1 MSSPSPAARRRHRVT
16 WLGVAAV
23 AAPWLWF
30 AVRAAGG
37 RVDAIGVALP
47 VFGTLAALTLFVL
60 SVILVRPILAAVGV
74 SVVAVT
80 LIATLAPRMPRSTAF
95 PNSPLRVA
103 SANVYENNAEIPA
116 AVEMLVRRQ
125 PDILATVEMP
135 DDGSSPGPRSRS
147 GRSSRTAPPEANSA
161 SGREFPLTRLETPQD
176 LKASKVMR
184 VAIEGPYGRVIVYVV
199 HGANPLHE
207 TTFQQQRDF
216 TERLI
221 ADIQGE
227 ADPTIMMGDLNMSDR
242 TLSYRILDGSLHDA
256 MRTSGWPR
264 STYHGEIWPIFQL
277 RIDYLFMPNDWC
289 GVGADTYE
297 VPGSDHDGVEAVVG
311 PCPA

>member
-1 MSSPSPAARRRHRVT
+1 MSSLPPGARRRHRVT
-16 WLGVAAV
+16 GLGVAAV

-37 RVDAIGVALP
+37 RIDAVGVALP
-47 VFGTLAALTLFVL
+47 VFGVLGALTLFVL

-103 SANVYENNAEIPA
+103 SANVYEWNKEIPA
-116 AVEMLVRRQ
+116 AADVLVRRQ
-125 PDILATVEMP
+125 PDILATVEMR
-135 DDGSSPGPRSRS
+135 DDGSFWSELSSRPELPYGVTRGELGLRSR
-147 GRSSRTAPPEANSA
+147 
-161 SGREFPLTRLETPQD
+161 FPVTRLETPAD

-184 VAIEGPYGRVIVYVV
+184 VAVDGPYGRLIVYVV
-199 HGANPLHE
+199 HSANPLHE
-207 TTFQQQRDF
+207 TTFQQQRNF

-221 ADIQGE
+221 GDIQGE
-227 ADPTIMMGDLNMSDR
+227 TDPAIMMGDLNMSDR
-242 TLSYRILDGSLHDA
+242 TLSYRILDGALQDA

-277 RIDYLFMPNDWC
+277 RIDYLFIPQDWC
-289 GVGADTYE
+289 GVGADTYA
-297 VPGSDHDGVEAVVG
+297 VPGSDHDGIEAVIG

>member
-1 MSSPSPAARRRHRVT
+1 MSSLPPGARRRYRVT
-16 WLGVAAV
+16 LLGVVAV
-23 AAPWLWF
+23 ATPWLWF

-37 RVDAIGVALP
+37 RIDAIGVALP
-47 VFGTLAALTLFVL
+47 VFGVLGALTLFVL

-80 LIATLAPRMPRSTAF
+80 LIATLAPRMPRPTAF

-103 SANVYENNAEIPA
+103 SANVYEGNDDTEA
-116 AVEMLVRRQ
+116 AVDTLVRRQ
-125 PDILATVEMP
+125 PDVIATVEMP
-135 DDGSSPGPRSRS
+135 GAFWPALEERPELPYGVTRGELGLRSR
-147 GRSSRTAPPEANSA
+147 
-161 SGREFPLTRLETPQD
+161 FPVTRLETPQD
-176 LKASKVMR
+176 LKTSKVMR
-184 VAIEGPYGRVIVYVV
+184 VAVDGPYGRLIVYVV

-207 TTFQQQRDF
+207 STFGQQRDF

-221 ADIQGE
+221 GDIQDE
-227 ADPTIMMGDLNMSDR
+227 TAPTIMMGDLNMSDR
-242 TLSYRILDGSLHDA
+242 TLSYRILDGALQDA

-277 RIDYLFMPNDWC
+277 RIDYLFIPQDWC
-289 GVGADTYE
+289 GVGADTYA
-297 VPGSDHDGVEAVVG
+297 VPGSDHDGIEAVIG

>member
-1 MSSPSPAARRRHRVT
+1 MTSLPPGARRRHRIT
-16 WLGVAAV
+16 GLGVAAV

-37 RVDAIGVALP
+37 PVDAIGVALP
-47 VFGTLAALTLFVL
+47 VFGVVGALTLFVL
-60 SVILVRPILAAVGV
+60 SVILVRPILAAIGV

-80 LIATLAPRMPRSTAF
+80 LIATLAPRMPRPTDF

-103 SANVYENNAEIPA
+103 SANVYEFNKEVPA
-116 AVEMLVRRQ
+116 AVDVLVRQQ
-125 PDILATVEMP
+125 PDILGVVEMRR
-135 DDGSSPGPRSRS
+135 DG
-147 GRSSRTAPPEANSA
+147 TFWSA
-161 SGREFPLTRLETPQD
+161 LSERPEFPYGVTRGELGLRARFPVTELETPGN
-176 LKASKVMR
+176 LNKTRVLR
-184 VAIEGPYGRVIVYVV
+184 VAVDGPYGRLIVYVV
-199 HGANPLHE
+199 HGLNPLHD

-221 ADIQGE
+221 GDLQAE
-227 ADPTIMMGDLNMSDR
+227 TDPAILMGDMNMSDR
-242 TLSYRILDGSLHDA
+242 TLSYRILDGSFLDA

-277 RIDYLFMPNDWC
+277 RIDHLFIPRDWC

-297 VPGSDHDGVEAVVG
+297 VPGSDHDGIEAVIG

>member
-1 MSSPSPAARRRHRVT
+1 MSTPSPGARRRHRVT
-16 WLGVAAV
+16 WLGAAAV

-30 AVRAAGG
+30 VVRAAGG
-37 RVDAIGVALP
+37 PIDAIGVALP
-47 VFGTLAALTLFVL
+47 VFGVLVSLMLFLLAV
-60 SVILVRPILAAVGV
+60 VLVRPILAAVGV

-80 LIATLAPRMPRSTAF
+80 LIATLAPRMPRLTEF

-103 SANVYENNAEIPA
+103 SANVYEDNEEIPA
-116 AVEMLVRRQ
+116 AVDTFVRRR
-125 PDILATVEMP
+125 PDILAVVEMR
-135 DDGSSPGPRSRS
+135 DDGTFWSALSERPEFPYGVTRGELGLRSR
-147 GRSSRTAPPEANSA
+147 
-161 SGREFPLTRLETPQD
+161 FPLTRLEAPLD
-176 LKASKVMR
+176 LKSWKVMR
-184 VAIEGPYGRVIVYVV
+184 VAVDGPYGRLIVYVV

-221 ADIQGE
+221 ANLE
-227 ADPTIMMGDLNMSDR
+227 AETDPAILMGDLNMSDR
-242 TLSYRILDGSLHDA
+242 TLSYRILDGSLQDA

-277 RIDYLFMPNDWC
+277 RIDHLFIPPDWC

-297 VPGSDHDGVEAVVG
+297 VPGSDHDGIEAVIG

>member
-1 MSSPSPAARRRHRVT
+1 MSTPSPGARRRHRVT
-16 WLGVAAV
+16 WLGAAAV
-23 AAPWLWF
+23 AAPWSWF
-30 AVRAAGG
+30 VVRAAGG
-37 RVDAIGVALP
+37 PIDAIGVALP
-47 VFGTLAALTLFVL
+47 VFGVLGALTLFVL

-80 LIATLAPRMPRSTAF
+80 LIATLAPRMPQHTAF

-103 SANVYENNAEIPA
+103 SANVYESNDAVPA
-116 AVEMLVRRQ
+116 AVDALVGQ
-125 PDILATVEMP
+125 EPDILATVEMP
-135 DDGSSPGPRSRS
+135 DDGSFWSELSSRSALPYGVTRGELGLRSR
-147 GRSSRTAPPEANSA
+147 
-161 SGREFPLTRLETPQD
+161 FPIARLETPQD

-184 VAIEGPYGRVIVYVV
+184 VAVDGPYGRLIVYVV

-207 TTFQQQRDF
+207 STFEQQRDF

-221 ADIQGE
+221 GDLQAETGPAIL
-227 ADPTIMMGDLNMSDR
+227 MGDLNMSDR
-242 TLSYRILDGSLHDA
+242 TLSYRILNGSLRDA

-277 RIDYLFMPNDWC
+277 RIDYLYIPQDWC
-289 GVGADTYE
+289 GVGADTYR
-297 VPGSDHDGVEAVVG
+297 VPGSDHDGVVAVIG

>member
-1 MSSPSPAARRRHRVT
+1 MSSPPPAARRRHRVT

-30 AVRAAGG
+30 AVRSAGG

-103 SANVYENNAEIPA
+103 SANVYEDNEEIPA
-116 AVEMLVRRQ
+116 AVDMLVRRQ

-135 DDGSSPGPRSRS
+135 DDGSFWAALSERPELPYGATRGELGLRSR
-147 GRSSRTAPPEANSA
+147 
-161 SGREFPLTRLETPQD
+161 FPLTRLETPQD

>member
-1 MSSPSPAARRRHRVT
+1 MSSLPPGARRRHRIT
-16 WLGVAAV
+16 GLGVAAV

-37 RVDAIGVALP
+37 RVDAIGVAIP
-47 VFGTLAALTLFVL
+47 VFGVLGALTLFVL

-80 LIATLAPRMPRSTAF
+80 LIATLAPRMPRPTAF

-103 SANVYENNAEIPA
+103 SANVYEGNDAIPA
-116 AVEMLVRRQ
+116 AVDVLIRRR

-135 DDGSSPGPRSRS
+135 GDGSFWSELSAEADYPYGVTRGELGLRSR
-147 GRSSRTAPPEANSA
+147 
-161 SGREFPLTRLETPQD
+161 FPVTRLETPQD

-184 VAIEGPYGRVIVYVV
+184 VAVDGPYGRLIVYVV

-207 TTFQQQRDF
+207 STFDQQRDF

-221 ADIQGE
+221 GDIRGE
-227 ADPTIMMGDLNMSDR
+227 SDPTIMMGDLNMSDR
-242 TLSYRILDGSLHDA
+242 TLSYRILDDALQDA

-277 RIDYLFMPNDWC
+277 RIDYLFIPQDWC
-289 GVGADTYE
+289 GVGPDTYA
-297 VPGSDHDGVEAVVG
+297 VPGSDHDGIEAVIG

>member
-1 MSSPSPAARRRHRVT
+1 MSSLPPAARRRHRIT

-80 LIATLAPRMPRSTAF
+80 LIATLAPRLPRSTAF

-103 SANVYENNAEIPA
+103 SANVYEDNEEIPA
-116 AVEMLVRRQ
+116 AVDVLVRRQ

-135 DDGSSPGPRSRS
+135 DDGTFWAALSER
-147 GRSSRTAPPEANSA
+147 PELPYGA
-161 SGREFPLTRLETPQD
+161 TRGELG
-176 LKASKVMR
+176 LR
-184 VAIEGPYGRVIVYVV
+184 VAVPR
-199 HGANPLHE
+199 HRA
-207 TTFQQQRDF
+207 RDAAG
-216 TERLI
+216 T
-221 ADIQGE
+221 
-227 ADPTIMMGDLNMSDR
+227 
-242 TLSYRILDGSLHDA
+242 
-256 MRTSGWPR
+256 
-264 STYHGEIWPIFQL
+264 
-277 RIDYLFMPNDWC
+277 
-289 GVGADTYE
+289 
-297 VPGSDHDGVEAVVG
+297 
-311 PCPA
+311 